1 MRWQSVARAFVAL
14 IGIGCAVAVYVFMRP
29 RPQLVEPTAKPVLLD
44 NTVTASTKGTSEK
57 RVDASGRVTVSWR
70 ADDTKVMADGRTILK
85 GHTEFKFSRNNVRY
99 TVNADEAEASGKSG
113 PTGEEPSQVVFK
125 KKVKMVGDDGFS
137 VQAEDA
143 TYFGDEQRVIFPG
156 EVAFTRDRLE
166 GHGIGAE
173 LFMDRSV
180 LWLND
185 QARMTVNPEGNAT
198 PVDIA
203 GKRIGL
209 AQSEN
214 YIRAEEGTSIR
225 RESQVLNADMTTV
238 HFAEGTQTV
247 RRIELVG
254 KSHVRSTGKN
264 QKPEMHGD
272 NIDLDF
278 NPGNALLTHARM
290 DTSAVLTVRDDSGAT
305 TVRSSVID
313 LYVGANGETLTK
325 LDATGPTT
333 VDLPRVGDSPAK
345 SITSNGLVAQG
356 ADPKGLD
363 RAVFQN
369 GVQYRETLP
378 AGRGQAPSVRVATS
392 QSLTL
397 NLDGALNQVKLAL
410 FRQNFCFIG
419 PVVPTATANDLQC
432 TAERKLPTRGVLEN
446 TQVASAD
453 DGDYDAKAETL
464 KLMNG
469 GPTRPDTWV
478 VSREINLRARSTD
491 VDTKG
496 ENITASGQVQFTRT
510 PTAANAKAAGSDGL
524 FESGK
529 PVTGRSNTL
538 SYSKASGIAKYGGAV
553 LLSQGVNFL
562 RAGDVTF
569 DEQKHDITAV
579 GDVKSTFAIEQKAD
593 DTAAKSA
600 TPTILNAETM
610 EYREATRRAV
620 YKGKAHME
628 SGEPGK
634 RQSLDADEITLDLYP
649 DRRELKWLEG
659 LMTSPGLVIA
669 RLPEGRQSTGRRLTY
684 DAQTDRYVV
693 TGTPAEVVSRST
705 TKGPDV
711 CEVGRGTKAEFP
723 RTGGTPTITNE
734 GGAVGTATDDQRCSQ
749 VIKK

>member
-1 MRWQSVARAFVAL
+1 MAIV
-14 IGIGCAVAVYVFMRP
+14 GIGCAVAVYVFMRP
-29 RPQLVEPTAKPVLLD
+29 RPQVVPPTTQPVLID
-44 NTVTASTKGTSEK
+44 TTVTASSKGTRDK
-57 RVDASGRVTVSWR
+57 RVDASGRETISWR
-70 ADDTKVMADGRTILK
+70 ADETKVMADGRKVLK

-99 TVNADEAEASGKSG
+99 TVTADEAETSGKSG

-125 KKVKMVGDDGFS
+125 KTVKMVGDDGFS
-137 VQAEDA
+137 VQSEDA

-156 EVAFTRDRLE
+156 QVAFTRDRLE
-166 GHGIGAE
+166 GHGVGAE

-185 QARMTVNPEGNAT
+185 QARMTVNPEGSGT
-198 PVDIA
+198 PVEIA

-209 AQSEN
+209 AQNEN
-214 YIRAEEGTSIR
+214 YIRAEEATSIR

-238 HFAEGTQTV
+238 HFMEGTQTV

-254 KSHVRSTGKN
+254 KSNVRSTGKN
-264 QKPEMHGD
+264 QKPEMRGD

-290 DTSAVLTVRDDSGAT
+290 DTSAVLTVRDDSGTT

-313 LYVGANGETLTK
+313 LLVGANGETLTK
-325 LDATGPTT
+325 LDATGPTI

-369 GVQYRETLP
+369 GVQYRESLV
-378 AGRGQAPSVRVATS
+378 AGRGQPPSFRLATS
-392 QSLTL
+392 QSLNL
-397 NLDGALNQVKLAL
+397 SLDGALNQVKLAE
-410 FRQNFCFIG
+410 FVTNFCFVG
-419 PVVPTATANDLQC
+419 PVAATALPADLQC
-432 TAERKLPTRGVLEN
+432 ATSRKLPTRGVLEN
-446 TQVASAD
+446 TQMAS
-453 DGDYDAKAETL
+453 GDTGNYDARKETL
-464 KLMNG
+464 ELRNT

-478 VSREINLRARSTD
+478 LSREIDLKARRTD
-491 VDTKG
+491 IDMKG
-496 ENITASGQVQFTRT
+496 ESVNASGQVTFSRI
-510 PTAANAKAAGSDGL
+510 PTAGDSKTQSNGL

-529 PVTGRSNTL
+529 LITGKSNTL
-538 SYSKASGIAKYGGAV
+538 SYSKATGIADYGGDV
-553 LLSQGVNFL
+553 NIFQGENVL
-562 RAGDVTF
+562 RAGDVKI
-569 DEQKHDITAV
+569 DNQKHDVTASTNV
-579 GDVKSTFAIEQKAD
+579 RSTFLIEQKAD
-593 DTAAKSA
+593 DAAKKGP
-600 TPTILNAETM
+600 TGTILNADKM
-610 EYREATRRAV
+610 QYRESTRRAE
-620 YKGKAHME
+620 YTGKAHME

-634 RQSLDADEITLDLYP
+634 KQSLDADQITLDLYP

-659 LMTSPGLVIA
+659 IMTSPGVVIA

-693 TGTPAEVVSRST
+693 TGTPAEVVSRSA

-723 RTGGTPTITNE
+723 RTGGSPTITSE
-734 GGAVGTATDDQRCSQ
+734 GGAIGTATGDQPCSQ